1 MRSDGAGLTLVSVN
15 PAPGYAEEIED
26 QRADRVRV
34 RFRTATDSWRIE
46 VRIENGQ
53 MVDIISN

>member
-1 MRSDGAGLTLVSVN
+1 MRSSGSGLTLVSVD
-15 PAPGYAEEIED
+15 PAAGYDQEIED

-46 VRIENGQ
+46 VRLENGQ
-53 MVDIISN
+53 MVDTISN